1 MQYKDGKIIQI
12 IQEFSVSGNTYNL
25 NGIDLINAVFFV
37 REDRKKFRLLLP
49 AEYKINVD
57 GTNVNLEIQDGV
69 LNNCISVQV
78 GIDLNKLSDFYN
90 PVGSPDIAVLKDK
103 YNQLCQDMANLWEY
117 VKKQGVSSDA
127 LNRDIVLPILKEG
140 ETWVFKDGEMRA
152 VLLYDAIEELR
163 KSVEQVRQEIKTEL
177 ENKINE
183 FTTNIT
189 NLLSDFR
196 TDIQN
201 IINNF
206 ENDFAS
212 VVANSKT
219 EIINLTNVQKTSIT
233 ELTNNSKT
241 EINTL
246 VTNQKNSITTLVDN
260 SKTDITNTA
269 NTQITNIT
277 NISNSEKT
285 NITELAEE
293 KKEEIKEL
301 AGKIIGFDPDDY
313 YTKTEIDTMLSDVS
327 ESINTIFVGNIPL
340 FDGYSINCTI
350 PRVLENVDKGTLIIT
365 VGDVLTDWFDLTF
378 PVLALSET
386 EYYGFFVPADVL
398 QGSELLLL
406 KTIKQGNDLK
416 FTAINY
422 LSGSGI
428 SIKKIRH
435 IK

>member
-1 MQYKDGKIIQI
+1 MKNKKMAFIVK
-12 IQEFSVSGNTYNL
+12 EMNFSGNEYEI
-25 NGIDLINAVFFV
+25 NGIDLTKAQFYIRKN
-37 REDRKKFRLLLP
+37 RELF
-49 AEYKINVD
+49 KIVAPGDFKIITKGGNTYLD
-57 GTNVNLEIQDGV
+57 ITNSTILTDV
-69 LNNCISVQV
+69 ISVQV
-78 GIDLNKLSDFYN
+78 VYFLTITAGGYPTGVDPDINILTSNYNKLVEDFK
-90 PVGSPDIAVLKDK
+90 S
-103 YNQLCQDMANLWEY
+103 LWTY
-117 VKKQGVSSDA
+117 VKDQVFVSDSS
-127 LNRDIVLPILKEG
+127 LMPLVFPLLSEG
-140 ETWVFKDGEMRA
+140 ETYVFKDGEMRA
-152 VLLYDAIEELR
+152 VLLYDAIEELK
-163 KSVEQVRQEIKTEL
+163 KSVEEVRQEIKTEL

-189 NLLSDFR
+189 NLISEFR
-196 TDIQN
+196 TEIQN

-246 VTNQKNSITTLVDN
+246 VTDQKNSITTLVNN

-285 NITELAEE
+285 NITELADE

-327 ESINTIFVGNIPL
+327 ESINIIFVGNIPL
-340 FDGYSINCTI
+340 FDGDFVNCTI
-350 PRVLENVDKGTLIIT
+350 PGVLENVDKGTLIIT
-365 VGDVLTDWFDLTF
+365 VGNVQTDWFDLTF

-386 EYYGFFVPADVL
+386 EYYGFFVPADVW
-398 QGSELLLL
+398 QGSVLLLL
-406 KTIKQGNDLK
+406 KTIKQGNDLN
-416 FTAINY
+416 FTTINCTGV
-422 LSGSGI
+422 SEI

>member
-1 MQYKDGKIIQI
+1 MKDKKMPFIIK
-12 IQEFSVSGNTYNL
+12 EMNFNGNEYEI
-25 NGIDLINAVFFV
+25 NGIDLTKAQFYIRKN
-37 REDRKKFRLLLP
+37 RELF
-49 AEYKINVD
+49 KIVAPGDFKIITKGGNIYLD
-57 GTNVNLEIQDGV
+57 ITNSTILTDV
-69 LNNCISVQV
+69 ISVQV
-78 GIDLNKLSDFYN
+78 VYFLTQSSGKYETGAEPDINILVESYNKLVDDFKSLWLYVQKQVFVSDTSIMPLIF
-90 PVGSPDIAVLKDK
+90 PLLS
-103 YNQLCQDMANLWEY
+103 
-117 VKKQGVSSDA
+117 
-127 LNRDIVLPILKEG
+127 EG
-140 ETWVFKDGEMRA
+140 ETWVYKDGEMRA

-189 NLLSDFR
+189 NLISEFR

-212 VVANSKT
+212 VVTNSKT

-246 VTNQKNSITTLVDN
+246 VTDQKNSITTLVNN

-277 NISNSEKT
+277 NISNSERT
-285 NITELAEE
+285 DITELAE
-293 KKEEIKEL
+293 KKKDEIREL
-301 AGKIIGFDPDDY
+301 ATEIIGFDPDNY
-313 YTKTEIDTMLSDVS
+313 YTKPEIDTMLSDVS
-327 ESINTIFVGNIPL
+327 ESIETVFVGNIPL
-340 FDGYSINCTI
+340 FDGDFVNCTI
-350 PRVLENVDKGTLIIT
+350 PGLLENINKGTLIIT
-365 VGDVLTDWFDLTF
+365 VGNVQTDWFDLTF
-378 PVLALSET
+378 PVLALSE
-386 EYYGFFVPADVL
+386 YYGFYVPADVY
-398 QGSELLLL
+398 QENILLL
-406 KTIKQGNDLK
+406 IKVIRQGNGLY
-416 FTAINY
+416 FTSINY
-422 LSGSGI
+422 TGISEI

>member
-1 MQYKDGKIIQI
+1 MKNKKMAFIVK
-12 IQEFSVSGNTYNL
+12 EMNFSGNEYEI
-25 NGIDLINAVFFV
+25 NGIDLTKAQFYIRKN
-37 REDRKKFRLLLP
+37 RELF
-49 AEYKINVD
+49 KIVAPGDFKIITKGGNTYLD
-57 GTNVNLEIQDGV
+57 ITNSTILIDV
-69 LNNCISVQV
+69 ISVQV
-78 GIDLNKLSDFYN
+78 VYFLTITAGGYPTGVDPDINILTSNYNKLVEDFK
-90 PVGSPDIAVLKDK
+90 S
-103 YNQLCQDMANLWEY
+103 LWTY
-117 VKKQGVSSDA
+117 VKDQVFVSDSSLMPLVFPL
-127 LNRDIVLPILKEG
+127 LNEG
-140 ETWVFKDGEMRA
+140 ETYVFKDGEMRA
-152 VLLYDAIEELR
+152 VLLYDAIEELK
-163 KSVEQVRQEIKTEL
+163 KSVEEVRQEIKTEL

-189 NLLSDFR
+189 NLLSEFR

-206 ENDFAS
+206 QNDFAS

-246 VTNQKNSITTLVDN
+246 VTDQKNSITTLVNN

-285 NITELAEE
+285 NITELADE

-340 FDGYSINCTI
+340 FDGDFVNCTI
-350 PRVLENVDKGTLIIT
+350 PGVLENVDKGTLIIT
-365 VGDVLTDWFDLTF
+365 VGNVQTDWFDLTF
-378 PVLALSET
+378 PVLALSE
-386 EYYGFFVPADVL
+386 YYGFYVPADVY
-398 QGSELLLL
+398 QGNILLL
-406 KTIKQGNDLK
+406 IKVIRQGNDIY
-416 FTAINY
+416 FTSINY
-422 LSGSGI
+422 TGVSEM
-428 SIKKIRH
+428 SINKIRH

>member
-1 MQYKDGKIIQI
+1 MKNKKMAFIVK
-12 IQEFSVSGNTYNL
+12 EMNFSGNEYEI
-25 NGIDLINAVFFV
+25 NGIDLTKAQFYIRKN
-37 REDRKKFRLLLP
+37 RELF
-49 AEYKINVD
+49 KIVAPGDFKIITKGGNTYLD
-57 GTNVNLEIQDGV
+57 ITNSTILTDV
-69 LNNCISVQV
+69 ISVQV
-78 GIDLNKLSDFYN
+78 VYFLTITAGGYPTGVDPDINILTSNYNKLVEDFK
-90 PVGSPDIAVLKDK
+90 S
-103 YNQLCQDMANLWEY
+103 LWTY
-117 VKKQGVSSDA
+117 VKDQVFVSDSSLMPLVFPL
-127 LNRDIVLPILKEG
+127 LNEG
-140 ETWVFKDGEMRA
+140 ETYVFKDGEMRA

-189 NLLSDFR
+189 NLISEFR
-196 TDIQN
+196 TEIQN

-246 VTNQKNSITTLVDN
+246 VTDQKNSITTLVNN

-285 NITELAEE
+285 NITELADE

-327 ESINTIFVGNIPL
+327 ESINIIFVGNIPL
-340 FDGYSINCTI
+340 FDGDFVNCTI
-350 PRVLENVDKGTLIIT
+350 PGVLENVDKGTLIIT
-365 VGDVLTDWFDLTF
+365 VGNVQTDWFDLTF

-386 EYYGFFVPADVL
+386 EYYGFFVPADVW
-398 QGSELLLL
+398 QGSVLLLL
-406 KTIKQGNDLK
+406 KTIKQGNDLN
-416 FTAINY
+416 FTTINCTGV
-422 LSGSGI
+422 SEI

>member
-78 GIDLNKLSDFYN
+78 GIDLNKLFDFYN

-219 EIINLTNVQKTSIT
+219 EIINLTNEQKTSIT

-277 NISNSEKT
+277 NVSNSEKT

-340 FDGYSINCTI
+340 FDGDFVNCTI

-386 EYYGFFVPADVL
+386 EYYGFFVPADAWD
-398 QGSELLLL
+398 GSVLLLL
-406 KTIKQGNDLK
+406 KTIKQGNDLN
-416 FTAINY
+416 FTTINDTGV
-422 LSGSGI
+422 SEI

>member
-1 MQYKDGKIIQI
+1 MKNKKMPFIIK
-12 IQEFSVSGNTYNL
+12 EMNFSGNEYEI
-25 NGIDLINAVFFV
+25 NGIDLTKAQFYIRKN
-37 REDRKKFRLLLP
+37 RELF
-49 AEYKINVD
+49 KIVAPGDFKIITKGGNTYLD
-57 GTNVNLEIQDGV
+57 ITNSTILIDV
-69 LNNCISVQV
+69 ISVQV
-78 GIDLNKLSDFYN
+78 IYFLTITAGGYPTGVDPDINILTSNYNKLVEDFK
-90 PVGSPDIAVLKDK
+90 S
-103 YNQLCQDMANLWEY
+103 LWTY
-117 VKKQGVSSDA
+117 VKDQVFVSDSS
-127 LNRDIVLPILKEG
+127 LMPLVFPLLSEG

-189 NLLSDFR
+189 NLISEFR

-246 VTNQKNSITTLVDN
+246 VTDQKNSITTLVNN

-285 NITELAEE
+285 NITELADE

-340 FDGYSINCTI
+340 FDGDFVNCTI
-350 PRVLENVDKGTLIIT
+350 PGVLENVDKGTLIIT
-365 VGDVLTDWFDLTF
+365 VGNVETDWFDLTF

-386 EYYGFFVPADVL
+386 EYYGFFVPADVW
-398 QGSELLLL
+398 QGSVLLLL
-406 KTIKQGNDLK
+406 KTIKQGNDLN
-416 FTAINY
+416 FTTIISTDA
-422 LSGSGI
+422 SEI

>member
-1 MQYKDGKIIQI
+1 MKNKKMAFIVK
-12 IQEFSVSGNTYNL
+12 EMNFSGNEYEI
-25 NGIDLINAVFFV
+25 NGIDLTKAQFYIRKN
-37 REDRKKFRLLLP
+37 RELF
-49 AEYKINVD
+49 KIVAPGDFKIITKGGNTYLD
-57 GTNVNLEIQDGV
+57 ITNSTILTDV
-69 LNNCISVQV
+69 ISVQV
-78 GIDLNKLSDFYN
+78 VYFLTITAGGYPTGVDPDINILTSNYNKLVEDFK
-90 PVGSPDIAVLKDK
+90 S
-103 YNQLCQDMANLWEY
+103 LWTY
-117 VKKQGVSSDA
+117 VKDQVFVSDSSLMPLVFPL
-127 LNRDIVLPILKEG
+127 LNEG
-140 ETWVFKDGEMRA
+140 ETYVFKDGEMRA

-189 NLLSDFR
+189 NLISEFR
-196 TDIQN
+196 TEIQN

-246 VTNQKNSITTLVDN
+246 VTDQKNSITTLVNN

-285 NITELAEE
+285 NITELADE

-327 ESINTIFVGNIPL
+327 ESINIIFVGNIPL
-340 FDGYSINCTI
+340 FDGDFVNCTI
-350 PRVLENVDKGTLIIT
+350 PGVLENVDKGTLIIT
-365 VGDVLTDWFDLTF
+365 VGNVQTDWFDLTF

-386 EYYGFFVPADVL
+386 EYYGFFVPADVW
-398 QGSELLLL
+398 QGSVLLLL
-406 KTIKQGNDLK
+406 KTIKQGNDLN
-416 FTAINY
+416 FTTINY
-422 LSGSGI
+422 TGVSEI

>member
-12 IQEFSVSGNTYNL
+12 IQEFSVLGNTYNL

-189 NLLSDFR
+189 NLISEFR
-196 TDIQN
+196 TEIQN

-246 VTNQKNSITTLVDN
+246 VTDQKNSITTLVNN

-285 NITELAEE
+285 NITELADE

-327 ESINTIFVGNIPL
+327 ESINIIFVGNIPL
-340 FDGYSINCTI
+340 FDGDFVNCTI
-350 PRVLENVDKGTLIIT
+350 PGVLENVDKGTLIIT
-365 VGDVLTDWFDLTF
+365 VGNVQTDWFDLTF

-386 EYYGFFVPADVL
+386 EYYGFFVPADVW
-398 QGSELLLL
+398 QGSVLLLL
-406 KTIKQGNDLK
+406 KTIKQGNDLN
-416 FTAINY
+416 FTTINY
-422 LSGSGI
+422 TGVSEI

>member
-1 MQYKDGKIIQI
+1 MKDKKMPFIIK
-12 IQEFSVSGNTYNL
+12 EMNFNGNEYEI
-25 NGIDLINAVFFV
+25 NGIDLTKAQFYIRKN
-37 REDRKKFRLLLP
+37 RELF
-49 AEYKINVD
+49 KIVAPGDFKIITKGGNIYLD
-57 GTNVNLEIQDGV
+57 ITNSTILTDV
-69 LNNCISVQV
+69 ISVQV
-78 GIDLNKLSDFYN
+78 VYFLTQSSGKYETGAEPDINILVESYNKLVDDFKSLWLYVQKQVFVSDTSIMPLIF
-90 PVGSPDIAVLKDK
+90 PLLS
-103 YNQLCQDMANLWEY
+103 
-117 VKKQGVSSDA
+117 
-127 LNRDIVLPILKEG
+127 EG
-140 ETWVFKDGEMRA
+140 ETWVYKDGEMRA

-189 NLLSDFR
+189 NLISGFR

-212 VVANSKT
+212 VVTNSKT

-246 VTNQKNSITTLVDN
+246 VTDQKNSITTLVNN

-277 NISNSEKT
+277 NISNSERT
-285 NITELAEE
+285 DITELADE

-301 AGKIIGFDPDDY
+301 AGKIIGFDPDNY
-313 YTKTEIDTMLSDVS
+313 YTKPEIDTMLSDVS
-327 ESINTIFVGNIPL
+327 ESIETVFVGNNPL
-340 FDGYSINCTI
+340 VDGDFVNCTI
-350 PRVLENVDKGTLIIT
+350 PGVLENINKGTLIIT
-365 VGDVLTDWFDLTF
+365 VGNVQTDWFDLTF
-378 PVLALSET
+378 PVLALSE
-386 EYYGFFVPADVL
+386 YYGFYVPADVY
-398 QGSELLLL
+398 QENILLL
-406 KTIKQGNDLK
+406 IKVIRQGNGLY
-416 FTAINY
+416 FTSINY
-422 LSGSGI
+422 TGSSEI

>member
-1 MQYKDGKIIQI
+1 MKEKKMPFIVKEINYSGNKYEINDIDLTKAVFYVRKKRELFKIVALGDYTISREGSNTYLVINTAILTDVLSIQI
-12 IQEFSVSGNTYNL
+12 VYFVTQGSGKYETGGEPDINTFVSAY
-25 NGIDLINAVFFV
+25 
-37 REDRKKFRLLLP
+37 
-49 AEYKINVD
+49 
-57 GTNVNLEIQDGV
+57 
-69 LNNCISVQV
+69 
-78 GIDLNKLSDFYN
+78 NKLIDDFK
-90 PVGSPDIAVLKDK
+90 I
-103 YNQLCQDMANLWEY
+103 LWEY
-117 VKKQGVSSDA
+117 VQKQIFVSDTLTMPLVFPLLS
-127 LNRDIVLPILKEG
+127 EG

-163 KSVEQVRQEIKTEL
+163 KSVEQVRQEIITEL
-177 ENKINE
+177 ETKINK

-189 NLLSDFR
+189 NLMTEFR

-233 ELTNNSKT
+233 DLTNNSKT

-246 VTNQKNSITTLVDN
+246 VTNQKNSITTLVNN

-277 NISNSEKT
+277 NISNSERT
-285 NITELAEE
+285 DITELAE
-293 KKEEIKEL
+293 KKKDEIREL
-301 AGKIIGFDPDDY
+301 ATEIIGFDPDNY
-313 YTKTEIDTMLSDVS
+313 YTKPEIDTMLSDVS
-327 ESINTIFVGNIPL
+327 ESIETVFVGNIPL
-340 FDGYSINCTI
+340 FDGGYVNCTI
-350 PRVLENVDKGTLIIT
+350 PGVLANINKGTLIIT
-365 VGDVLTDWFDLTF
+365 VGNLQKDWFDLTF

-398 QGSELLLL
+398 HGSVLLLL
-406 KTIKQGNDLK
+406 KIIKQGNDLN
-416 FTAINY
+416 FTTINHT
-422 LSGSGI
+422 SSSEI

>member
-1 MQYKDGKIIQI
+1 MKDKKMPFIVK
-12 IQEFSVSGNTYNL
+12 EMNFSGNKYEI
-25 NGIDLINAVFFV
+25 NGIDLTKAQFYIRKN
-37 REDRKKFRLLLP
+37 RELF
-49 AEYKINVD
+49 KIVYPGDFTISNEGSNIYLVL
-57 GTNVNLEIQDGV
+57 TNSAILTDIV
-69 LNNCISVQV
+69 SVQV
-78 GIDLNKLSDFYN
+78 VYFLSITAGEYPTGVDPDINILTSNYNKLVEDFK
-90 PVGSPDIAVLKDK
+90 S
-103 YNQLCQDMANLWEY
+103 LWTY
-117 VKKQGVSSDA
+117 VKDQVFVSDSS
-127 LNRDIVLPILKEG
+127 LMPLVFPLLSEG

-189 NLLSDFR
+189 NLISEFR
-196 TDIQN
+196 TEIQN

-206 ENDFAS
+206 ENDFVS

-219 EIINLTNVQKTSIT
+219 EIINLTNIQKTSIT

-246 VTNQKNSITTLVDN
+246 VTDQKNSITTLVDN

-340 FDGYSINCTI
+340 FDGGSVNCTI

-378 PVLALSET
+378 PVLASSET
-386 EYYGFFVPADVL
+386 EYYGFFVPADVW
-398 QGSELLLL
+398 QGSVLLLL
-406 KTIKQGNDLK
+406 KTIKQGNDLN
-416 FTAINY
+416 FTTINY
-422 LSGSGI
+422 TGVSEI

>member
-1 MQYKDGKIIQI
+1 MKDKKMPFIVK
-12 IQEFSVSGNTYNL
+12 EMNFSGNKYEI
-25 NGIDLINAVFFV
+25 NGIDLTKAQFYIRKN
-37 REDRKKFRLLLP
+37 RELF
-49 AEYKINVD
+49 KIVSPGDFTISNEGSNIYLVL
-57 GTNVNLEIQDGV
+57 TNSAILTDIV
-69 LNNCISVQV
+69 SVQV
-78 GIDLNKLSDFYN
+78 VYFLSITAGEYPTGVDPDINILTSNYNKLVEDFK
-90 PVGSPDIAVLKDK
+90 S
-103 YNQLCQDMANLWEY
+103 LWTY
-117 VKKQGVSSDA
+117 VKDQVFVSDSS
-127 LNRDIVLPILKEG
+127 LMPLVFPLLSEG

-189 NLLSDFR
+189 NLISEFR
-196 TDIQN
+196 TEIQN

-233 ELTNNSKT
+233 DLTNNSKT

-246 VTNQKNSITTLVDN
+246 VTDQKNSITTLVNN

-269 NTQITNIT
+269 NMQITNIT

-293 KKEEIKEL
+293 KKDEIREL
-301 AGKIIGFDPDDY
+301 AGQIIGFDPSNY
-313 YTKTEIDTMLSDVS
+313 YTKPEIDTMLSDIS
-327 ESINTIFVGNIPL
+327 ESIETVFIGNIPI
-340 FDGYSINCTI
+340 FDGDFANCTI
-350 PRVLENVDKGTLIIT
+350 PGVLENVDKGIFLIT
-365 VGDVLTDWFDLTF
+365 VGDIQFDWFVLTF
-378 PVLALSET
+378 PVLALT
-386 EYYGFFVPADVL
+386 EEYGFYVPSAVY
-398 QGSELLLL
+398 QGNTLLFL
-406 KTIKQGNDLK
+406 KAIRQGNDLY
-416 FTAINY
+416 FTSINY
-422 LSGSGI
+422 TGISEI

>member
-1 MQYKDGKIIQI
+1 MKDKKMPFIIK
-12 IQEFSVSGNTYNL
+12 EMAYSGNKYMI
-25 NGIDLINAVFFV
+25 NGIDLTEAVFYIRKD
-37 REDRKKFRLLLP
+37 RELF
-49 AEYKINVD
+49 KIVAPGD
-57 GTNVNLEIQDGV
+57 YTIIYEGTNTFLEITNTKILTDV
-69 LNNCISVQV
+69 ISVQIV
-78 GIDLNKLSDFYN
+78 YFLTPKSGKYETGADPDINILVDSYNKLVDDFKSLWSYVQKQVFVSD
-90 PVGSPDIAVLKDK
+90 
-103 YNQLCQDMANLWEY
+103 
-117 VKKQGVSSDA
+117 SS
-127 LNRDIVLPILKEG
+127 LMPLVFPLLSEG
-140 ETWVFKDGEMRA
+140 ETLVFKDGEMRA

-183 FTTNIT
+183 FTSNIT
-189 NLLSDFR
+189 NLISEFR

-246 VTNQKNSITTLVDN
+246 VTDQKNSITTLANN

-285 NITELAEE
+285 NITELADE

-313 YTKTEIDTMLSDVS
+313 YTKPEIDTMLSDVS
-327 ESINTIFVGNIPL
+327 ESIETVFVGNVSL
-340 FDGYSINCTI
+340 FDGDSVNCTI
-350 PRVLENVDKGTLIIT
+350 PGVLENINKGTLIIT
-365 VGDVLTDWFDLTF
+365 VGNMQTDWFDLTF

-386 EYYGFFVPADVL
+386 EYYGFFVPADVW
-398 QGSELLLL
+398 QGSVLLLL
-406 KTIKQGNDLK
+406 KTIKQGNDLN
-416 FTAINY
+416 FTTIDYAGV
-422 LSGSGI
+422 SEI